1 MAMFEDM
8 FDEFPLHPSLR
19 IPPLLDPLPFL
30 SATLDRPSPLEP
42 NARVNAN
49 IDNETAKLT
58 GRRKALAEAKPLG
71 DSGSN
76 DLRPL
81 QKSPRKRQKLYDHE
95 RIAEFVQLPKPK
107 TKAKEDKP
115 PPFQPISVL
124 NELHEPPP
132 SAALFP
138 PITPSAR
145 QDEQDWIEASAKL
158 LKSGELPT
166 AKKKRTKEEKSG
178 ATPARRLNLR
188 PRMKWSEA
196 ETEQLVKGVAIYGMG
211 KWKKILHHAEF
222 SFLPGRTPVDLKD
235 RFRTCFPQRL
245 PDKSKASTEKS
256 EVQQPHGSSDG
267 PLEPSLHQLN
277 LRPPGKRSQ
286 PHSSR
291 SPGPNRRKARK
302 RPWTEEEDAA
312 LVEGYRLHGFQWT
325 QMAKHPSLKFV
336 NRSGPQVRDR
346 FRLRYPDLY
355 EQGGSTGPDL
365 FINSNEAAS
374 TSTIERR
381 PSTSAGLKPR
391 HPLDESE
398 DSDHDETENE
408 HEDREPPGGQKSSA
422 AVSKAAAAATA
433 PYGIMG
439 LLNDDEEDNRPSASF
454 RYDDWDENVT
464 LPPLLLWEDMATRPM
479 FELE

>member
-1 MAMFEDM
+1 MAMFDDI

-58 GRRKALAEAKPLG
+58 GRRKALAEAQPLG

-81 QKSPRKRQKLYDHE
+81 QKSLRKRQKLYDHE
-95 RIAEFVQLPKPK
+95 RIAEFVQLPKPM
-107 TKAKEDKP
+107 TATKEDKP

-145 QDEQDWIEASAKL
+145 QDEQDWIEASARL
-158 LKSGELPT
+158 FESST
-166 AKKKRTKEEKSG
+166 AKKKKPKEEKSG
-178 ATPARRLNLR
+178 SSPARRLSLR

-235 RFRTCFPQRL
+235 R
-245 PDKSKASTEKS
+245 
-256 EVQQPHGSSDG
+256 
-267 PLEPSLHQLN
+267 
-277 LRPPGKRSQ
+277 
-286 PHSSR
+286 
-291 SPGPNRRKARK
+291 
-302 RPWTEEEDAA
+302 
-312 LVEGYRLHGFQWT
+312 
-325 QMAKHPSLKFV
+325 
-336 NRSGPQVRDR
+336 
-346 FRLRYPDLY
+346 
-355 EQGGSTGPDL
+355 
-365 FINSNEAAS
+365 
-374 TSTIERR
+374 
-381 PSTSAGLKPR
+381 
-391 HPLDESE
+391 
-398 DSDHDETENE
+398 
-408 HEDREPPGGQKSSA
+408 
-422 AVSKAAAAATA
+422 
-433 PYGIMG
+433 
-439 LLNDDEEDNRPSASF
+439 
-454 RYDDWDENVT
+454 
-464 LPPLLLWEDMATRPM
+464 
-479 FELE
+479 

>member
-1 MAMFEDM
+1 MAMFDDM

-145 QDEQDWIEASAKL
+145 QNEQDWIEASAKL

-166 AKKKRTKEEKSG
+166 AKNKRTKEEKSG

-196 ETEQLVKGVAIYGMG
+196 ETDQLVKGVAIYGMG

-235 RFRTCFPQRL
+235 R
-245 PDKSKASTEKS
+245 
-256 EVQQPHGSSDG
+256 
-267 PLEPSLHQLN
+267 
-277 LRPPGKRSQ
+277 
-286 PHSSR
+286 
-291 SPGPNRRKARK
+291 
-302 RPWTEEEDAA
+302 
-312 LVEGYRLHGFQWT
+312 
-325 QMAKHPSLKFV
+325 
-336 NRSGPQVRDR
+336 
-346 FRLRYPDLY
+346 
-355 EQGGSTGPDL
+355 
-365 FINSNEAAS
+365 
-374 TSTIERR
+374 
-381 PSTSAGLKPR
+381 
-391 HPLDESE
+391 
-398 DSDHDETENE
+398 
-408 HEDREPPGGQKSSA
+408 
-422 AVSKAAAAATA
+422 
-433 PYGIMG
+433 
-439 LLNDDEEDNRPSASF
+439 
-454 RYDDWDENVT
+454 
-464 LPPLLLWEDMATRPM
+464 
-479 FELE
+479 

>member
-1 MAMFEDM
+1 MAMFDDI

-19 IPPLLDPLPFL
+19 IPPLLHPLPFL

-49 IDNETAKLT
+49 IDSETAKLT

-107 TKAKEDKP
+107 TTAKEDKP

-158 LKSGELPT
+158 LKSGDLPT
-166 AKKKRTKEEKSG
+166 AKKKRAKEEKSD
-178 ATPARRLNLR
+178 APQARRLNLR
-188 PRMKWSEA
+188 PRMRWSEV

-235 RFRTCFPQRL
+235 R
-245 PDKSKASTEKS
+245 
-256 EVQQPHGSSDG
+256 
-267 PLEPSLHQLN
+267 
-277 LRPPGKRSQ
+277 
-286 PHSSR
+286 
-291 SPGPNRRKARK
+291 
-302 RPWTEEEDAA
+302 
-312 LVEGYRLHGFQWT
+312 
-325 QMAKHPSLKFV
+325 
-336 NRSGPQVRDR
+336 
-346 FRLRYPDLY
+346 
-355 EQGGSTGPDL
+355 
-365 FINSNEAAS
+365 
-374 TSTIERR
+374 
-381 PSTSAGLKPR
+381 
-391 HPLDESE
+391 
-398 DSDHDETENE
+398 
-408 HEDREPPGGQKSSA
+408 
-422 AVSKAAAAATA
+422 
-433 PYGIMG
+433 
-439 LLNDDEEDNRPSASF
+439 
-454 RYDDWDENVT
+454 
-464 LPPLLLWEDMATRPM
+464 
-479 FELE
+479 